1 MKKLFFLFFASI
13 MITACTK
20 DDPGGDPGIYDNGVF
35 VVNEGPFGTGTGTL
49 TFIGDDGNLTQKVFE
64 KENGNVV
71 LGNIAQSMIWHNNR
85 YYIVV
90 NNANKIVVADKDMK
104 VVGEITGLTG
114 PRFMVAQGNKA
125 YISEWGEN
133 YEKGGV
139 AIADL
144 TSLKVV
150 KQIPTGKG
158 PEALLLD
165 GNQLLVPNGGS
176 YNASTFETLPDS
188 TISVIDIGSESVT
201 KVISVKYN
209 PNSIIKAGNGYLVAS
224 AEKSFGTNNGSIY
237 FIRSSDN
244 SVTKVAGATTGSYAK
259 LHKVDETKSVVISG
273 FAEALLLTFDA
284 AAVSMTQKTLDFAY
298 SVDYDIK
305 RKLIYIADAGDF
317 SSEGKVITYNVN
329 GTKEKEFAAGIIPGN
344 FCFR

>member
-150 KQIPTGKG
+150 KQIPTGKA
-158 PEALLLD
+158 PKPYYWMAINSWYQMAVLITPPPSKHYPTPPYL
-165 GNQLLVPNGGS
+165 S
-176 YNASTFETLPDS
+176 ST
-188 TISVIDIGSESVT
+188 
-201 KVISVKYN
+201 
-209 PNSIIKAGNGYLVAS
+209 
-224 AEKSFGTNNGSIY
+224 
-237 FIRSSDN
+237 
-244 SVTKVAGATTGSYAK
+244 
-259 LHKVDETKSVVISG
+259 
-273 FAEALLLTFDA
+273 
-284 AAVSMTQKTLDFAY
+284 
-298 SVDYDIK
+298 
-305 RKLIYIADAGDF
+305 
-317 SSEGKVITYNVN
+317 
-329 GTKEKEFAAGIIPGN
+329 
-344 FCFR
+344 